1 MRLKYAARLAAP
13 LLALALPTLAPSH
26 AAAQLAGPT
35 VIRGNDTNAADLFGA
50 SVDINNRVIIVGAPG
65 DAPNG
70 SFSGSAYLFD
80 ADTSVQLHKL
90 IPSDGSAQDQF
101 GTSVSISG
109 SRAIVG
115 APNANKVYVF
125 DVVTG
130 QQIRVIQGPGSFGF
144 GEAVDLDGGTAIIG
158 SSSANGFQGAAYLY
172 DIETGQQ
179 LFTFSGN
186 GGNFGRSVSIRG
198 DRIAVGASGV
208 NQVVLYDTTSGSF
221 VSNLT
226 SGGSASFGADIDIQ
240 VGRIVVGAPGT
251 IGPGGTTAGRVSVFD
266 AQSGV
271 SLASTPGP
279 SFADGGLVA
288 MNTFGFYATGLQV
301 EPGQGDGS
309 VLNAYSANLLVR
321 GTLNLAVQA
330 SSLAAA
336 DEFVVVGQQMDT
348 LNGPSAGRVG
358 IFMETSGVSL
368 DFISQSPGLVVSEG
382 DQATLSVTVSRD
394 DADFQWRRNGVDLSD
409 SGNINGTQ
417 TDTLVI
423 SDATAADMAAYDCV
437 VSASGADPATSN
449 PAVLAVLPAL
459 NPCIADLNEDGT
471 LDLGD
476 INLFVGG
483 FTGGCP

>member
-1 MRLKYAARLAAP
+1 MRLRIVCLATVASIGF
-13 LLALALPTLAPSH
+13 LPAMAS
-26 AAAQLAGPT
+26 AQLDGPT
-35 VIRGNDTNAADLFGA
+35 VIRGNDTNAADLFGT

-109 SRAIVG
+109 NRAIVG

-144 GEAVDLDGGTAIIG
+144 GEAVDLDGGTAIVG
-158 SSSANGFQGAAYLY
+158 SSPANGFQGAAYLY

-198 DRIAVGASGV
+198 DRAAVGASGV

-221 VSNLT
+221 VLNLT
-226 SGGSASFGADIDIQ
+226 SGGATSFGADIDIQ
-240 VGRIVVGAPGT
+240 VGRIVIGAPGT
-251 IGPGGTTAGRVSVFD
+251 IGPGGTTAGRISVFD
-266 AQSGV
+266 AQSGA

-288 MNTFGFYATGLQV
+288 VNTFGFYATGLLV
-301 EPGQGDGS
+301 EPGQGGGS

-321 GTLNLAVQA
+321 GSLNLAVQA

-336 DEFVVVGQQMDT
+336 DEFVVVGQQSDT

-358 IFMETSGVSL
+358 IFTETSGISL

-382 DQATLSVTVSRD
+382 DQATFSVTVSRD
-394 DADFQWRRNGVDLSD
+394 DADFQWRRNGVALSD
-409 SGNINGTQ
+409 SGDISGAQ
-417 TDTLVI
+417 TETLVI
-423 SDATAADMAAYDCV
+423 SDATAADMATYDCV
-437 VSASGADPATSN
+437 VSASGADPITSS
-449 PAVLAVLPAL
+449 PAVLAVLPDPDACL
-459 NPCIADLNEDGT
+459 ADLNGDG
-471 LDLGD
+471 LLNFFD
-476 INLFVGG
+476 IQAYIGLFGA
-483 FTGGCP
+483 GCP